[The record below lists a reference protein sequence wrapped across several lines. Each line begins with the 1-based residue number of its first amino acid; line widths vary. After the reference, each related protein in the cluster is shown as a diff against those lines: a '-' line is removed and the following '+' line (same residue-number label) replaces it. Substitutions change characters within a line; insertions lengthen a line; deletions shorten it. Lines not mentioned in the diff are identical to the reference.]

1 MTQKPVANGVTVLKP
16 MQAAPVTPAVPAVF
30 DATTNAPVF
39 KFKDLDIRSQITD
52 SGEILFCANDVCYA
66 LGYLNPRKAVTDHVH
81 ADDVTKRYTI
91 DALGR
96 KQESNFV
103 NESGLFALI
112 FGSKLTTAQDFKHW
126 VTSEVLPSIRR
137 TGSYGPLSLP
147 KEDAETLL
155 AFIKAPDFIIK
166 ASLFGEWGRDFLLN
180 RFYSGTMD
188 NSFPI
193 PQQQNNGLE
202 LCKKSVRDLKKQV
215 ELSATNMLCV
225 YAKQVAEINEKKEA
239 VINDLKEAAACGLFD
254 LSKLEALVKKT
265 EATGKAWHKSGEEDP
280 KPAPVIEDIPF

>member
-1 MTQKPVANGVTVLKP
+1 MTQKPVAKGVTVLKP
-16 MQAAPVTPAVPAVF
+16 VQAAPVTPAVPAVF
-30 DATTNAPVF
+30 DSTTEAPVF

-66 LGYLNPRKAVTDHVH
+66 LGYLNPRKAVADHVS
-81 ADDVTKRYTI
+81 AEDVTKRYTLT
-91 DALGR
+91 AGG
-96 KQESNFV
+96 KQELTYV

-225 YAKQVAEINEKKEA
+225 YAKQIAEINEKKAA